1 MSVIVANRRLHGAR
15 GNARR
20 PRVIQCPVKTVKSE
34 MTALLPTHQVA
45 RREAFQEL
53 MRAHNRMLF
62 RAARAI
68 LRDDAEAEDALQE
81 AWLRAYRSMDGFR
94 GEAKLSSWLV
104 RIVVNEALARRRKQ
118 LRRAEVVPLHGGG
131 LEAHELEQ
139 ESGMREQDGPE
150 DLTQRAQMRRLLEAR
165 IDRLPEAFRIVFVL
179 RAIEEMTVEET
190 AAALQIPEATVRTRF
205 FRARSQ
211 LREALSH
218 EIDLA
223 AGDAF
228 AFAGE
233 RCDRIAARVMARL
246 AAGEGDL

>member
-1 MSVIVANRRLHGAR
+1 MSV
-15 GNARR
+15 
-20 PRVIQCPVKTVKSE
+20 PKS
-34 MTALLPTHQVA
+34 AHRIA
-45 RREAFQEL
+45 HRESFQEL

-81 AWLRAYRSMDGFR
+81 AWLRAYRSIGSFR

-118 LRRAEVVPLHGGG
+118 LRRAVVVPLRGGNAEEH
-131 LEAHELEQ
+131 EAVEETF
-139 ESGMREQDGPE
+139 MREQDGPE
-150 DLTQRAQMRRLLEAR
+150 EQTQRAQMRRLLEAR
-165 IDRLPEAFRIVFVL
+165 IDQLPEAFRVVFVL

-190 AAALQIPEATVRTRF
+190 AAALDIPEATVRTRF

-211 LREALSH
+211 LREALSQ

-223 AGDAF
+223 VAEAF

-233 RCDRIAARVMARL
+233 RCERIVANVMARL
-246 AAGEGDL
+246 AAGEGDLR